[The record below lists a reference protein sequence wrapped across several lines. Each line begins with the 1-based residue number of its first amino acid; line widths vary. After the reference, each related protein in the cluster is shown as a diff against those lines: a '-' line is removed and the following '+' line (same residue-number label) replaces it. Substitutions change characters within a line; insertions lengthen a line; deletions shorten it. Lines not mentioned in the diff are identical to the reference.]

1 MKKCLKKLELKIYHV
16 VKGEKIDGVHAG
28 IRGDVTGIRGD
39 VTGIRGDVT
48 GIEGDVTGIRGDVTG
63 IEGDVD
69 GAGLTD
75 DERRSGVDVSQLIE
89 DREEKENGLPK

>member
-28 IRGDVTGIRGD
+28 IEGNVSGIEGN
-39 VTGIRGDVT
+39 VSGIWGGVSGIWGDVT
-48 GIEGDVTGIRGDVTG
+48 GIEGNVSGIWGV
-63 IEGDVD
+63 VD

-75 DERRSGVDVSQLIE
+75 DERRSGVDVSQLI
-89 DREEKENGLPK
+89 KN

>member
-28 IRGDVTGIRGD
+28 IRGDV
-39 VTGIRGDVT
+39 
-48 GIEGDVTGIRGDVTG
+48 
-63 IEGDVD
+63 D

-89 DREEKENGLPK
+89 DREEKENGFPK

>member
-28 IRGDVTGIRGD
+28 IEGDVTGIWGDVSDIRGD

-48 GIEGDVTGIRGDVTG
+48 GIWGNADNAELTDHERRAGINVLQLL
-63 IEGDVD
+63 VD
-69 GAGLTD
+69 G
-75 DERRSGVDVSQLIE
+75 
-89 DREEKENGLPK
+89 N

>member
-16 VKGEKIDGVHAG
+16 VKGEKIDGVHA
-28 IRGDVTGIRGD
+28 
-39 VTGIRGDVT
+39 
-48 GIEGDVTGIRGDVTG
+48 GIRGDVTG

>member
-28 IRGDVTGIRGD
+28 VWGNVTGIRGN
-39 VTGIRGDVT
+39 
-48 GIEGDVTGIRGDVTG
+48 VTG

-89 DREEKENGLPK
+89 DREEKENGFPK

>member
-16 VKGEKIDGVHAG
+16 VKGEKIDGVHA
-28 IRGDVTGIRGD
+28 
-39 VTGIRGDVT
+39 GIRGDVT

>member
-28 IRGDVTGIRGD
+28 IE
-39 VTGIRGDVT
+39 GDVT
-48 GIEGDVTGIRGDVTG
+48 GIEGDVTGIEGDVTSIRG
-63 IEGDVD
+63 NVD

-89 DREEKENGLPK
+89 DREEKENGFPK